1 MTKIADLKG
10 SKAVPQSTSLSAQ
23 MPLISD
29 DDTMR
34 WINSVNMEWGKHVFQ
49 RMDEDE
55 KLWVQEPYVLR
66 DVKSPNDVLEDVVN
80 VTMNDARVFGERVL
94 SVLNE
99 SVENIE
105 INGQR
110 NGKELDGHETKVIE
124 DWWHDLMYLANDHLN
139 EVLMPDLDTYLWE
152 QDAIRGRMIARILLS
167 QDRNGFDID
176 LLPVD
181 SRKCVYAVGG
191 RRISK
196 VAFWDVLD
204 KDMCREEYPDYR
216 PGQSAGDVVT
226 RWDHWNNL
234 EEVVFLDGKFYEAVP
249 NKLGHPPFVIALCQ
263 QGTFLDTSIRAL
275 RIRGDSIFSGN
286 RELYP
291 ELNRIASIMETQNML
306 TLSPPQKLKSKSGK
320 KLPDEPVYRLGRIL
334 ALETGEDIERIEAP
348 DIQASTR
355 FFQAMLGGA
364 LQRGSI
370 SHIDWGNLQFQ
381 LSQVAIATL
390 AGASRQVFTPRIKTM
405 ERFKKLLFKEA
416 AWQFNTFKMSAA
428 IGRHGKKRTYTADD
442 LAGDYTVDFEYLTAL
457 PEETAAAYGLAN
469 MASRWM
475 DDRSIRKTILK
486 YRDYDEID
494 EKYLIQSARKISRA
508 LALFEMARA
517 YDRRAEEENNPSLR
531 DEARLLLIEVGQ
543 TLEGTTQKEVAK
555 LTGVELPEAS
565 PEEKAAALM
574 VGPGAPPVGQTRTTR
589 EMEPPGA
596 GEMEQEAAI

>member
-23 MPLISD
+23 MPVSLVSD
-29 DDTMR
+29 DETMQ
-34 WINSVNMEWGKHVFQ
+34 WINSVNMDWGKHVFQ

-55 KLWVQEPYVLR
+55 KLWTQEPYVLKDAR
-66 DVKSPNDVLEDVVN
+66 GEILEDVVN

-94 SVLNE
+94 AVLNE

-110 NGKELDGHETKVIE
+110 NGKELDGHQTKVIE
-124 DWWHDLMYLANDHLN
+124 DWWNDLLYLANDHLN

-152 QDAIRGRMIARILLS
+152 QISIRGRMGARLLLS
-167 QDRNGFDID
+167 QDRLGFDVDI
-176 LLPVD
+176 LPVD
-181 SRKCVYAVGG
+181 MRKCVYSLG
-191 RRISK
+191 RRGLSK

-204 KDMCREEYPDYR
+204 KEMCREEYPDYKAE
-216 PGQSAGDVVT
+216 SDTIT
-226 RWDHWNNL
+226 RWDCWDSL
-234 EEVVFLDGKFYEAVP
+234 EEVIFLNGKFYEAIP
-249 NKLGHPPFVIALCQ
+249 NVLRHPPFVIQLCQ
-263 QGTFLDTSIRAL
+263 QGTFLDTSTRAL
-275 RIRGDSIFSGN
+275 RMRGDSIFSAN

-291 ELNRIASIMETQNML
+291 ELNRIASILETMNML
-306 TLSPPQKLKSKSGK
+306 SLAPPQVLKSKSGK
-320 KLPDEPVYRLGRIL
+320 KLPDEPIYRLGRIL
-334 ALETGEDIERIEAP
+334 ALETEEGLQKIEAP
-348 DIQASTR
+348 DIQGSGR
-355 FFQAMLGGA
+355 FFIAHLNGA

-416 AWQFNTFKMSAA
+416 AWQFTAFQMSAA
-428 IGRHGKKRTYTADD
+428 IGRHGKKRIYTADD

-469 MASRWM
+469 MAARWM

-486 YRDYDEID
+486 YRDYDDID
-494 EKYLIQSARKISRA
+494 EKYLVQTAQKVSRA
-508 LALFEMARA
+508 LGLFQMAQALDKQGRQ
-517 YDRRAEEENNPSLR
+517 
-531 DEARLLLIEVGQ
+531 DEAKILLIEVGQ
-543 TLEGTTQKEVAK
+543 TLEGTAQKEVAK
-555 LTGVELPEAS
+555 LTGIELPEAS
-565 PEEKAAALM
+565 PAQEAAALM
-574 VGPGAPPVGQTRTTR
+574 VGPGAPPVGKTRTTR

-596 GEMEQEAAI
+596 GEMEQEAEI

>member
-23 MPLISD
+23 MPVSLVSD
-29 DDTMR
+29 DETMK
-34 WINSVNMEWGKHVFQ
+34 WINSVNMDWGKHVFS
-49 RMDEDE
+49 RMDDDE
-55 KLWVQEPYVLR
+55 KLWTQEPYVLK
-66 DVKSPNDVLEDVVN
+66 DAKGEILEDVVN

-94 SVLNE
+94 AVLNE

-110 NGKELDGHETKVIE
+110 NGKELDGHETKIIE
-124 DWWHDLMYLANDHLN
+124 DWWHDLIYLANDHLN
-139 EVLMPDLDTYLWE
+139 DILMPDFDTWEWE
-152 QDAIRGRMIARILLS
+152 QSVIRGRMIARILLS
-167 QDRNGFDID
+167 QDKNGFDID

-181 SRKCVYAVGG
+181 SRKCIYSVGNRG
-191 RRISK
+191 ISR

-204 KDMCREEYPDYR
+204 KAMCSEEYPDYKAD
-216 PGQSAGDVVT
+216 SDIIT
-226 RWDHWNNL
+226 RWDYWDSN
-234 EEVVFLDGKFYEAVP
+234 EEIIFLNGRFYEATP
-249 NKLGHPPFVIALCQ
+249 NRLGHPPFAIALCQ
-263 QGTFLDTSIRAL
+263 QGTFLDTSTRAL
-275 RIRGDSIFSGN
+275 RMKGDSIFSAN

-306 TLSPPQKLKSKSGK
+306 TLAPPQVLKSVSGK
-320 KLPDEPVYRLGRIL
+320 KLPDEPLYRLGRIL
-334 ALETGEDIERIEAP
+334 ALETTEGLQKIEAP

-390 AGASRQVFTPRIKTM
+390 AGASKQVFSPRIKTM

-416 AWQFNTFKMSAA
+416 RWQFMAFEMEAD
-428 IGRHGKKRTYTADD
+428 IGRHGKKRTYIKDD
-442 LAGDYTVDFEYLTAL
+442 LDGNYTVDFEYLTAL

-469 MASRWM
+469 MAQRWM

-494 EKYLIQSARKISRA
+494 EKYLIQTARKVSRA

-531 DEARLLLIEVGQ
+531 DEARILLVEVGQ
-543 TLEGTTQKEVAK
+543 TLEGTAPQEIAK
-555 LTGVELPEAS
+555 LTGIEIPEAS
-565 PEEKAAALM
+565 PEQKAGAMM

-589 EMEPPGA
+589 KMESPGV
-596 GEMEQEAAI
+596 GEFEEEETI